1 MSEPITIRPSGSTP
15 GPNVSQTG
23 GSFWNSAG
31 TGPSFMDILDTVNPL
46 HQIPGVSTV
55 YQSATGDKP
64 SVAARVI
71 GGALF
76 GGVIGAVAG
85 LATSVFE
92 AATGKDPASQAL
104 ALLTGDT
111 QGAASVQ
118 QKTQMR
124 MGLPAPTILEPSLSG
139 SESLD
144 TGLTLADL
152 RKAAATPETNSLT
165 APSVTRLIGDPYT
178 VSKRSQLEAAGK
190 LDIKA

>member
-1 MSEPITIRPSGSTP
+1 MAEPITIRPNGSTP
-15 GPNVSQTG
+15 GPNTAQAG

-55 YQSATGDKP
+55 YQAATGDKP

-76 GGVIGAVAG
+76 GGVVGAVAG

-104 ALLTGDT
+104 ALLTGGAGD
-111 QGAASVQ
+111 GAATQ
-118 QKTQMR
+118 QSTQMR
-124 MGLPAPTILEPSLSG
+124 MGLPTPTILEPSLLG
-139 SESLD
+139 SESMD

-152 RKAAATPETNSLT
+152 RKAAATPSTNSLT
-165 APSVTRLIGDPYT
+165 EPSAVRLIGDPYT
-178 VSKRSQLEAAGK
+178 VAKRTQLDAAGK